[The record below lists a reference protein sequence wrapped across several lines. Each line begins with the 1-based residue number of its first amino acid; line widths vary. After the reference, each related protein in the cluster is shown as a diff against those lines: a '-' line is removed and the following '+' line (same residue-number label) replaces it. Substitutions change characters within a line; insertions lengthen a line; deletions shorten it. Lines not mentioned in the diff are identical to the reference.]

1 MSLETVRPVCDQQ
14 KTLNEACIKAAE
26 PGDVL
31 RDATIRGLHL
41 RCFADRKSFYL
52 YYRTRAGVER
62 RPKLGD
68 HGSISLAHARKL
80 AKDMLQEVAA
90 GNDPSQAR
98 ADARAEPT
106 LADLWDEYWKRHGSR
121 KKSSDEDER
130 IWEQYLAPLA
140 TKKLS
145 HITYPMIA
153 DLHQKITDRPAPIQA
168 NRVLAMLSKM
178 FSFGIR
184 PLEWMSSNPATGV
197 AKNRES
203 KRKRYMKGGE
213 AAAISALLQREA
225 EANPASVAFLYL
237 LILTG
242 ARKGEIAGARWSQLH
257 GNKLVLSEHKT
268 DQAGLDRVIHLPPAA
283 MDVIERLPRTSGTI
297 TGILDPKKL
306 WNKIRT
312 EAGCPDLHLHDLRH
326 SFASAA
332 VSAGLSL
339 PQIGELLGHSST
351 ETTKRYAHLMD
362 DAAVVAAGSV
372 SDQIM
377 ARMRPASAQP
387 MTIQ

>member
-237 LILTG
+237 RGTSAIYLIGG
-242 ARKGEIAGARWSQLH
+242 AQ
-257 GNKLVLSEHKT
+257 
-268 DQAGLDRVIHLPPAA
+268 DRPGGPGPGDPPPA
-283 MDVIERLPRTSGTI
+283 
-297 TGILDPKKL
+297 
-306 WNKIRT
+306 
-312 EAGCPDLHLHDLRH
+312 GCHGRDRAAAPHLRH
-326 SFASAA
+326 HH
-332 VSAGLSL
+332 GHPG
-339 PQIGELLGHSST
+339 PQEALEQDSHRG
-351 ETTKRYAHLMD
+351 R
-362 DAAVVAAGSV
+362 VP
-372 SDQIM
+372 
-377 ARMRPASAQP
+377 RPPPA
-387 MTIQ
+387 